1 MPETKGQRNAGGT
14 TKNAT
19 GTLPRKRV
27 DAPAPKPGRK
37 DLKAGAG
44 RGSGHPKHAAKRSQG
59 LKTSETRKAGPR
71 KTARGTTTR
80 TGDK

>member
-27 DAPAPKPGRK
+27 DAPTPKPGRK
-37 DLKAGAG
+37 GLKAGG
-44 RGSGHPKHAAKRSQG
+44 WHS
-59 LKTSETRKAGPR
+59 
-71 KTARGTTTR
+71 TTPSR
-80 TGDK
+80 THRRCTTPLSI

>member
-19 GTLPRKRV
+19 GTLPRKRG
-27 DAPAPKPGRK
+27 DSPAPKPRRK
-37 DLKAGAG
+37 GLKAG
-44 RGSGHPKHAAKRSQG
+44 PK
-59 LKTSETRKAGPR
+59 

-80 TGDK
+80 SGDK